1 MMNIAIGVQGRF
13 QFTKRNAVTHEVTQE
28 TDWMDN
34 IVLNSGLDLMAAGSW
49 FGGIALG
56 TGNSTPVVTQT
67 DLDARFAAS
76 TTQQGSTVNGVSSEV
91 PYYGFSRKTFRF
103 AAGVFNNTI
112 LSEVG
117 ILSGNTSSAIINRA
131 LITDAQG
138 NPTSI
143 TMLADEYLDVT
154 VEVRVYPNASDQVG
168 SIAIMNRDQV
178 AQTVNYTIRPANIN
192 QAASYKIGTNM
203 RASVGT
209 NGNALATYSGAIGA
223 AEYIPSGTNRWTSTA
238 SAITHNIASYVGGS
252 FKTVHTVSLPV
263 EQGNTTFSSML
274 IYTPLG
280 LYQIGF
286 DTPISKVNTQTMRFQ
301 YVVTWGR
308 KT

>member
-13 QFTKRNAVTHEVTQE
+13 QFTKRHAVTNEITQQ

-49 FGGIALG
+49 FGGVVVG

-67 DLDARFAAS
+67 NLDARFAAS
-76 TTQQGSTVNGVSSEV
+76 TTQQGSTVNGVSAEA

-131 LITDAQG
+131 LIVDTQG

-143 TMLADEYLDVT
+143 TMLNDEYLDVT
-154 VEVRVYPNASDQVG
+154 VEVRVYPHASDQVG

-192 QAASYKIGTNM
+192 QAASYKIGTSM
-203 RASVGT
+203 RATVSAS
-209 NGNALATYSGAIGA
+209 NNALLAYSGAIGTM
-223 AEYIPSGTNRWTSTA
+223 EYVPSGTNRWTSTA
-238 SAITHNIASYVGGS
+238 SAITHTIAAYVGGS
-252 FKTVHTVSLPV
+252 FQVVHTVSLPV
-263 EQGNTTFSSML
+263 AQGNSSLSSFL

-286 DTPISKVNTQTMRFQ
+286 DVALSKTSTQTMTFK
-301 YVVTWGR
+301 YVVSWGR